1 MSQSHEGFRG
11 SIAEL
16 LGYPQLKRCKHLMLQ
31 LFEAITSVY
40 QPHEVNTCHSQESR
54 NLWVFDKA
62 EAELDGMLGLKGK
75 EIHYA

>member
-1 MSQSHEGFRG
+1 MIRKLKIQGIEFEP
-11 SIAEL
+11 EL
-16 LGYPQLKRCKHLMLQ
+16 
-31 LFEAITSVY
+31 T
-40 QPHEVNTCHSQESR
+40 TDQESR